1 VVFLK
6 KFEGTPPT
14 EPTPLPPIVR
24 GRAVAQPDRVVRAR
38 SAGSSWE
45 IPVQWKGKSMA
56 EATWE
61 PLQQFKE
68 DYPNVKLEDE
78 LFRQEG
84 VVLWTPSSVVS
95 MLGDTGRST
104 TRIRCVMEIESK
116 SIRESLSC

>member
-1 VVFLK
+1 
-6 KFEGTPPT
+6 
-14 EPTPLPPIVR
+14 
-24 GRAVAQPDRVVRAR
+24 
-38 SAGSSWE
+38 
-45 IPVQWKGKSMA
+45 MA